1 MQSIKERVYNL
12 IRDDDENDLA
22 SNIFDGVIIS
32 LIVINVIMV
41 IVDTFDGLPTWY
53 QSLSDV
59 IEIVSVI
66 IFSIE
71 YLLRVWTSP
80 FKYPEYSPMLA
91 RLRYIVSFM
100 AVIDLLAILPFYIP
114 FVIPVDLRVLRA
126 LRMVRL
132 LRLFKANRYSNA
144 MKTIGNV
151 FKARASQLVSS
162 FIIIFIL
169 MLIASVLMCDAEKAV
184 QPDKFSNAIS
194 GLWWAVATFT
204 TVGYGDI
211 YPITTIGKILS
222 GVIAILGIGLVAVP
236 TGIISAGFVE
246 SIDENKKSLENIPE
260 ADEKHY
266 CPYCGHN
273 LDE

>member
-1 MQSIKERVYNL
+1 MSNLKWKVYNL

-32 LIVINVIMV
+32 LIIINVIMV
-41 IVDTFDGLPTWY
+41 IVDTFNGLPNWY

-66 IFSIE
+66 IFTAE
-71 YLLRVWTSP
+71 YLLRVWTAP
-80 FKYPEYSPMLA
+80 YIYTDKCPVLA
-91 RLRYIVSFM
+91 RLRYIASFM
-100 AVIDLLAILPFYIP
+100 AMIDLLAILPFYIP
-114 FVIPVDLRVLRA
+114 FIIPVDLRVLRA

-144 MKTIGNV
+144 MRTIGNV
-151 FKARASQLVSS
+151 FKKRASQLVSS
-162 FIIIFIL
+162 FIVIFIL
-169 MLIASVLMCDAEKAV
+169 MIIASVLMCDAEKSA

-211 YPITTIGKILS
+211 YPITAVGKILS

-236 TGIISAGFVE
+236 TGIISAGFME
-246 SIDENKKSLENIPE
+246 QIEEEKAEISEDKKP
-260 ADEKHY
+260 Y
-266 CPYCGHN
+266 CPYCGHK
-273 LDE
+273 LE

>member
-1 MQSIKERVYNL
+1 MSNLKWKVYNL
-12 IRDDDENDLA
+12 IRDDDENDLV

-32 LIVINVIMV
+32 LIIINVIMV
-41 IVDTFDGLPTWY
+41 IVDTFNGLSNWY

-66 IFSIE
+66 IFTAE
-71 YLLRVWTSP
+71 YLLRIWTATYIYTDKCP
-80 FKYPEYSPMLA
+80 VLA
-91 RLRYIVSFM
+91 RLRYIASFM
-100 AVIDLLAILPFYIP
+100 AMI
-114 FVIPVDLRVLRA
+114 DLRVLRA

-144 MKTIGNV
+144 MRTIGNV
-151 FKARASQLVSS
+151 FKKRASQLVSS
-162 FIIIFIL
+162 FIVIFIL
-169 MLIASVLMCDAEKAV
+169 MIIASVLMCDAEKSA

-211 YPITTIGKILS
+211 YPITAIGKILS

-236 TGIISAGFVE
+236 TGIISAGFME
-246 SIDENKKSLENIPE
+246 QIEEEKAEILEDKKP
-260 ADEKHY
+260 Y
-266 CPYCGHN
+266 CPYCGHK
-273 LDE
+273 LE

>member
-1 MQSIKERVYNL
+1 MEKVKWKIYNL
-12 IRDDDENDLA
+12 IRDDDENDVA

-41 IVDTFDGLPTWY
+41 IIDTFDNLPIWY
-53 QSLSDV
+53 ESLSAI
-59 IEIVSVI
+59 IEIVSVFV
-66 IFSIE
+66 FSVE
-71 YLLRVWTSP
+71 YILRVWTATYI
-80 FKYPEYSPMLA
+80 YPQKRPRLA

-100 AVIDLLAILPFYIP
+100 AIIDLLAILPFYIP
-114 FVIPVDLRVLRA
+114 FIIPVDLRILRA
-126 LRMVRL
+126 LRMIRL

-151 FKARASQLVSS
+151 FKARASQLASS
-162 FIIIFIL
+162 FIVIFIL
-169 MLIASVLMCDAEKAV
+169 MIITSVLMCDAEKAA

-211 YPITTIGKILS
+211 YPITALGKFLS

-236 TGIISAGFVE
+236 TGIISAGFME
-246 SIDENKKSLENIPE
+246 QISISKAEPQTDKKQF
-260 ADEKHY
+260 
-266 CPYCGHN
+266 CPYCGHK
-273 LDE
+273 LE

>member
-1 MQSIKERVYNL
+1 MQSVKERIYNL

-22 SNIFDGVIIS
+22 SNIFDGIIIS

-41 IVDTFDGLPTWY
+41 IVDTFDGLPAWY

-80 FKYPEYSPMLA
+80 FKYPEYGPMVA

-114 FVIPVDLRVLRA
+114 FIIPVDLRVLRA

-169 MLIASVLMCDAEKAV
+169 MIIASVLMCDAEKAV

-246 SIDENKKSLENIPE
+246 SIDEKKKGPENIPE

-273 LDE
+273 LDD

>member
-1 MQSIKERVYNL
+1 MQNVKEKVYNL

-41 IVDTFDGLPTWY
+41 IVDTFDGLPAWY

-59 IEIVSVI
+59 IEILSVI

-80 FKYPEYSPMLA
+80 FKYPEYGPAAA

-114 FVIPVDLRVLRA
+114 FIIPVDLRVLRA

-162 FIIIFIL
+162 FIVIFIL
-169 MLIASVLMCDAEKAV
+169 MIIASVLMCDAEKAV
-184 QPDKFSNAIS
+184 QPDKFNNAIS

-246 SIDENKKSLENIPE
+246 SIDENKKGPK

-273 LDE
+273 LDD